1 MSNEDKTP
9 EKILLSM
16 KIVSGR
22 IKTRDLTD
30 EQYKLLSC
38 ENMKP
43 INQDDLNSIADD
55 IILTAFNAVL
65 GS

>member
-1 MSNEDKTP
+1 MSNKDKTP

-22 IKTRDLTD
+22 IKAKDLTD

-43 INQDDLNSIADD
+43 GRSEQHSGRHY
-55 IILTAFNAVL
+55 THGV
-65 GS
+65 